1 MQNKEKDNLT
11 LEELYKSIKHQIIQD
26 DDSEYDDDDADC
38 TSIYD

>member
-1 MQNKEKDNLT
+1 MQNMEKENLS
-11 LEELYKSIKHQIIQD
+11 LEELYRSARYLIIQE